1 MLWNGLKIWE
11 LTSMQRK
18 NNLRNYRQTVI
29 KLNND
34 HGFIEWTECSM
45 MENMT
50 YWNKISSLILLS

>member
-1 MLWNGLKIWE
+1 
-11 LTSMQRK
+11 MQRK